1 MNGDDFGF
9 EDSSYTPLVS
19 APEIS
24 TAAQTGGFSDF
35 FGGLTK
41 AAGTFA
47 ERFSTAPTST
57 QNGIGGAL
65 YNAIYAFGAGK
76 IDLARETAAR
86 ALLNSRTGNR
96 FVGEV
101 EQQRLMQRLPLI
113 LFGGLILFGLVFML
127 ARR

>member
-1 MNGDDFGF
+1 MAINDETG
-9 EDSSYTPLVS
+9 EEYTPLVS
-19 APEIS
+19 EPQIS
-24 TAAQTGGFSDF
+24 TAPAGGFSDF
-35 FGGLTK
+35 FGPFTQ
-41 AAGTFA
+41 AAGNFA
-47 ERFSTAPTST
+47 QRFTTQPTST